1 MSGCGVYSYTGA
13 SVSPDIKTIS
23 IKYFTNLAQLA
34 PPTLSQVFTEAMKDK
49 FISQTNLTM
58 VERNGDLNFE
68 GTITGYSTSPIAIQ
82 GNETAAK
89 NRLTITVNV
98 KFTNQKDE
106 KMNFETTFTR
116 YSDFDSN
123 AILSSV
129 ETVLI
134 KDINTQLVQ
143 DIFNK
148 AIINW

>member
-1 MSGCGVYSYTGA
+1 MSGCGVYSFTGA